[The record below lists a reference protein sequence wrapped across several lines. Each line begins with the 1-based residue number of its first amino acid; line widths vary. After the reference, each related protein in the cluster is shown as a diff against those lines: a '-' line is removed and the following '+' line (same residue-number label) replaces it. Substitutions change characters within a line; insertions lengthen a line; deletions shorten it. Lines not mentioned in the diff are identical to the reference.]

1 MLARLMRRFFS
12 IRRSPRCRSEARA
25 RQKAV
30 VRRIRGTTRGTHN
43 RCRAQALSQ
52 HGREES
58 EESWIVHDHG
68 LPGVENR
75 RRVSLVLFP
84 IFHKF
89 NEIYNMDNYIYKEV
103 WLKNMAN
110 RVSSFFF
117 LSFFLFVEQVCNEI
131 PLFP

>member
-1 MLARLMRRFFS
+1 M
-12 IRRSPRCRSEARA
+12 
-25 RQKAV
+25 
-30 VRRIRGTTRGTHN
+30 
-43 RCRAQALSQ
+43 
-52 HGREES
+52 
-58 EESWIVHDHG
+58 
-68 LPGVENR
+68 
-75 RRVSLVLFP
+75 SLVLFP